1 MMAEINDNEFV
12 ELVEKM
18 KAKLIDPALFKDIEA
33 SLQGNKSASKRVRHM
48 TVELGKIF
56 KEYRAK
62 SVAIGLV

>member
-1 MMAEINDNEFV
+1 MAEINDNEFV

-33 SLQGNKSASKRVRHM
+33 SLQGNKSASKRVCHM

>member
-1 MMAEINDNEFV
+1 MAEINDNEFV

-48 TVELGKIF
+48 TVELSKIF

-62 SVAIGLV
+62 SIAIGLV